1 MTRDLFDT
9 RSPYKRLEHT
19 RRQRLVMDISRG
31 MALFIIPVLV
41 LYILMLLD
49 RYDMRVLLTLVLCL
63 FMIPISL
70 GAYELARRGN
80 PTLGGYLL
88 LPLIMVILAINSL
101 LIEGLSVVVG
111 PVYIAVVVIAG
122 MMLGPRESYVSA
134 LVASFLWVSTQ
145 IAFAQGWVSPA
156 PLPEPTGSIS
166 MMVIMILTIFFV
178 AILSQLATSDLR
190 HALDDATYDLVQ
202 ANRKLE
208 EASKLKSQFTA
219 RTSHELRTPLSAI
232 IVFTD
237 LTLRG
242 AYGPLSDKM
251 RTSMEHVLL
260 SAKRLKALIED
271 ILDISKIEAGEMVLV
286 EEPFSLY
293 RLVDVL
299 QSTLAPS
306 AQEKGLR
313 FTVTL
318 SPALPATILGD
329 EKRLS
334 QIAINLAHNGIKF
347 TDKGS
352 VDINIDRLSEDR
364 WRIRVADTGRGI
376 HEENFKTIFE
386 EFRQEVRNS
395 QESGTGLG
403 LAITRHLVQM
413 MGGEIRLQSE
423 VGKGS
428 TFDVLLPLKPAPS
441 DEPAAPEEM
450 VQVEPMPGT
459 PTPQTGPT
467 A

>member
-1 MTRDLFDT
+1 MARDLFNT
-9 RSPYKRLEHT
+9 LSPYKRLEHT
-19 RRQRLVMDISRG
+19 RRQRLVMDISWG
-31 MALFIIPVLV
+31 MALFIIPVLA
-41 LYILMLLD
+41 LYALMLLD
-49 RYDMRVLLTLVLCL
+49 RYDTRVLLTLVLCM
-63 FMIPISL
+63 FIIPISL
-70 GAYELARRGN
+70 SARELARRGN
-80 PTLGGYLL
+80 PALGGYLL

-101 LIEGLSVVVG
+101 LIEGLSMVVG
-111 PVYIAVVVIAG
+111 PVYIAIVVIAG

-134 LVASFLWVSTQ
+134 AIASILWVGTQ
-145 IAFAQGWVSPA
+145 LALTQGWVSPA
-156 PLPEPTGSIS
+156 PLPEPVGSIS

-178 AILSQLATSDLR
+178 GVLSQLGTSDLR
-190 HALDDATYDLVQ
+190 HALDEATYDLVQ

-237 LTLRG
+237 LALRG
-242 AYGPLSDKM
+242 AYGPLTEKM
-251 RTSMEHVLL
+251 RASMEHVLL
-260 SAKRLKALIED
+260 SAKRLKSLIDD
-271 ILDISKIEAGEMVLV
+271 ILDISKIEAGEMVIV
-286 EEPFSLY
+286 EEPFPLH
-293 RLVDVL
+293 RLVDIL
-299 QSTLAPS
+299 HTTLASS

-318 SPALPATILGD
+318 APDMPTQIVGD

-352 VDINIDRLSEDR
+352 VEVTIDRLSKTL

-376 HEENFKTIFE
+376 REENFKTIFE

-423 VGKGS
+423 IGKGS
-428 TFDVLLPLKPAPS
+428 TFDVLLPLKPAPPEEPPAEAGQP
-441 DEPAAPEEM
+441 EPAPRAS
-450 VQVEPMPGT
+450 
-459 PTPQTGPT
+459 TPQTGP
-467 A
+467 AA